1 MQRFV
6 STRLARHEITH
17 DDQVNEEGEFIH
29 FALLADAEPINYEIT
44 LNEEVWKSAMIEEL
58 NSINRNNTWEL
69 IELPIN

>member
-17 DDQVNEEGEFIH
+17 DDQVNKEGEFIH
-29 FALLADAEPINYEIT
+29 FALLADAELINYEIT